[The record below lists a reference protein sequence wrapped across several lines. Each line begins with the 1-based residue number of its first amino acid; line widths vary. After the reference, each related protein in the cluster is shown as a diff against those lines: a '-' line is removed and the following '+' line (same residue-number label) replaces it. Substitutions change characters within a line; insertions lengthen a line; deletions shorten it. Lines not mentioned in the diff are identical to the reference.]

1 MNVDGTAVAPP
12 KNASES
18 LIALVNRQVKEIEK
32 ALPKHVTAERLT
44 RIAVTAIRKTP
55 KLAECGKASFL
66 GSLMLAAQLGL
77 EVNTPLGQAYLI
89 PYKNECTFQLGYQG
103 LLDLAYRTGQF
114 RRIEAVAVYEGDDFD
129 YCHGTQQRLY
139 HKPAGRKEGETPV
152 AFYALYELVNGGM
165 TFAVMSYEEV
175 FERARK
181 YSKSWDAAAKSF
193 KPASSWATS
202 FEGMAKKT
210 VLAALLKYAPK
221 SAELQQAMASDEAK
235 VTMRSDDEVITLDA
249 DFIPTGEEGSA

>member
-1 MNVDGTAVAPP
+1 MNVDGTTVAPP

-44 RIAVTAIRKTP
+44 RIAITAIRKNP
-55 KLAECGKASFL
+55 KLAECSKASFL

-77 EVNTPLGQAYLI
+77 EPNSPLGHAYLI

-114 RRIEAVAVYEGDDFD
+114 RRIEACAVYEGDAFE
-129 YCHGTQQRLY
+129 YCYGTEQRLY
-139 HKPAGRKEGETPV
+139 HKPAWHEPDEVPV
-152 AFYALYELVNGGM
+152 AFYALYELINGGT
-165 TFAVMSYEEV
+165 TFTVSSYDEI
-175 FERARK
+175 FDHAKK
-181 YSKSWDAAAKSF
+181 YSKSWDAMAKSF
-193 KPASSWATS
+193 KSGSAWATA
-202 FEGMAKKT
+202 FNGMAKKT

-221 SAELQQAMASDEAK
+221 SAELQQAMASDEAR
-235 VTMRSDDEVITLDA
+235 VSMRADDDVITLEA
-249 DFIPTGEEGSA
+249 DLIGGEEASA